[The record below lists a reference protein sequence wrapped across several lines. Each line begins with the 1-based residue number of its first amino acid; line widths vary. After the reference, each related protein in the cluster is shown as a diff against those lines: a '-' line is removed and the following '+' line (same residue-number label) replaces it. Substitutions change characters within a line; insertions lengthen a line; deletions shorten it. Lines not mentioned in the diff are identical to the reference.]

1 MVADGVR
8 QREELPRRGKDTC
21 RDVVGNVM
29 ARQVEETDAFAGGAD
44 FARDPPLVVFISGKE
59 RGEIDFR
66 HLFHRAF
73 ADQRPMI
80 ALAMMFFCI
89 SFDPP

>member
-8 QREELPRRGKDTC
+8 QCEEFPRCGKDTR

-29 ARQVEETDAFAGGAD
+29 AGQVEETDAFAGGAD

-80 ALAMMFFCI
+80 ALAMMFF
-89 SFDPP
+89 